1 MPLDD
6 SAMQAFREKLSKAIR
21 DVNTDTALTAEQ
33 KRDTIKKM
41 AGISKQDMYNFLN
54 VQYRTGPDISK
65 YVAQFVSKDRP
76 RGGPGT
82 QSTKK
87 SLIRRIFSFR

>member
-1 MPLDD
+1 MPLND
-6 SAMQAFREKLSKAIR
+6 ALMQAFREKLSKAIQ

-41 AGISKQDMYNFLN
+41 SGISKQDMFDFLN
-54 VQYRTGPDISK
+54 ANYRTGPDISA

-76 RGGPGT
+76 RGGPSRRGT
-82 QSTKK
+82 QPEKK
-87 SLIRRIFSFR
+87 KA

>member
-1 MPLDD
+1 MPLDE
-6 SAMQAFREKLSKAIR
+6 SAMQAYRAKLSKAIQ

-41 AGISKQDMYNFLN
+41 AGISKQDMYDFLN
-54 VQYRTGPDISK
+54 IQYRTGPDISK

-76 RGGPGT
+76 RGGPSTRGT
-82 QSTKK
+82 KSSKK
-87 SLIRRIFSFR
+87 KT